1 MNLLVVADGHYYIDK
16 AGNVFVESVF
26 DYTFYDNGKLVAVL
40 NTNYIKMILGV
51 EELLLDETEHR

>member
-1 MNLLVVADGHYYIDK
+1 MEKDYIKIDK
-16 AGNVFVESVF
+16 KLLF